1 MVKSSWPWLFFVGRL
16 RYFLILLR
24 NFGGFRMCNEK
35 EYLHILLDVVLSGIF
50 FAWSLVFLFWP
61 MRMYWFLWSFGR
73 LIPPYGQPQDS
84 VELLRGPKSIE
95 IYHLKSKKCMNNLN
109 FSLKLWCSLLIIFT
123 LAGCIFVPYSSQ
135 RRAVSSKFRS
145 ASAGGCPLKW
155 NEIWMSM
162 T

>member
-1 MVKSSWPWLFFVGRL
+1 MQWV
-16 RYFLILLR
+16 
-24 NFGGFRMCNEK
+24 K

-73 LIPPYGQPQDS
+73 LIPPYGQQQDS

-95 IYHLKSKKCMNNLN
+95 IYHLKSKKCNTNYYEN
-109 FSLKLWCSLLIIFT
+109 RFWYWLLCIFT

-155 NEIWMSM
+155 NEIWNSM
-162 T
+162 TKQKFVLKIFPLQK

>member
-1 MVKSSWPWLFFVGRL
+1 MTLTFFVGRL

-84 VELLRGPKSIE
+84 VELLRGPKSIQ
-95 IYHLKSKKCMNNLN
+95 IYHLKSKKCINNG
-109 FSLKLWCSLLIIFT
+109 LKFKIVLMLFTDYIYLSWVHFCSIQLTTTCSF
-123 LAGCIFVPYSSQ
+123 
-135 RRAVSSKFRS
+135 
-145 ASAGGCPLKW
+145 
-155 NEIWMSM
+155 
-162 T
+162 